1 MIAQYENV
9 TKYSERD
16 DTFKENA
23 NKNISKQAEKV
34 ADLVDAY
41 ERLKDAGV
49 ELTKGQQAEYESALK
64 AQDAYLLYSY
74 NLNKT
79 KEGFRALNE
88 EQKRSILNDR
98 LLGQGLT
105 GQEVKVVLKYIPEED
120 LDDYYGF
127 DFDFPLP
134 DRKDYKTAEEYGKAY
149 AEAWKNGVESAI
161 RNNKEEVKP
170 LSFKEAW
177 KALDNTDN
185 ESLKDLKEDLL
196 ELAKQGK
203 LTVAEFNKT
212 TGAESWLEEVGIS
225 AEEAVKKINDLKE
238 VSSADQLSS
247 MPYVTRNLQMSR
259 TKQIYVR
266 SASRRHKTMLM
277 KRRQNIT

>member
-49 ELTKGQQAEYESALK
+49 ELTKGQQ
-64 AQDAYLLYSY
+64 
-74 NLNKT
+74 
-79 KEGFRALNE
+79 E